1 MFGYFLMLVAASV
14 AGVAAY
20 FSVYGIAHIF
30 AAAMWSA
37 VIMGGALEVGKLVA
51 TSYLYRYWSVTN
63 WALRVYLLAALM
75 VLMSLTSIGIFGYLS
90 NAYQQDSMEHKS
102 TATRV
107 ELLDKEL
114 MVLEDRQRE
123 INADVNRVGA
133 DFVRARQ
140 NLLQQYAPE
149 REQLLTRIASI
160 RQERLQLSA
169 DVVRI
174 EAHLGPI
181 VYIAKAI
188 DRDVDTAVTWLI
200 LLIIF
205 AFDPL
210 AIALTVAANVVLT
223 SRTSHSTDVPMS
235 QELPEPERNID
246 SARDYPQ
253 EERDYLESQIKYL
266 ANMSEALVAGNET
279 LEAEL
284 VCMSEELKRKDAVID
299 QLREAVT
306 QLSTPPIE
314 EPTQSSVSAP
324 VMDIRERA
332 ALHEQN
338 QLKTKQ

>member
-102 TATRV
+102 TAARI

-114 MVLEDRQRE
+114 VVLEERQRE

-188 DRDVDTAVTWLI
+188 GRDVDTAVTWLI

-223 SRTSHSTDVPMS
+223 SRSSHSPNVPIP

-246 SARDYPQ
+246 PTRDCPQ
-253 EERDYLESQIKYL
+253 EERDDLESQIKHL

-284 VCMSEELKRKDAVID
+284 ERMSEELKRKDVVID

-306 QLSTPPIE
+306 QLSSPPTK
-314 EPTQSSVSAP
+314 EPTPAPVNAP